1 MNSATEGYKIL
12 TCPHCKTEQ
21 RVHLRVVPD
30 KPKLLIPSQTVRCV
44 QCERDFYLLHDAKIV
59 DGPFVV

>member
-1 MNSATEGYKIL
+1 MNAARVRRKQT

-21 RVHLRVVPD
+21 RVHLLAVPD
-30 KPKLLIPSQTVRCV
+30 KPAVLVRKQTVRCV
-44 QCERDFYLLHDAKIV
+44 QCNRDFYLLSEAKIV

>member
-1 MNSATEGYKIL
+1 MNSAMEERKLLI
-12 TCPHCKTEQ
+12 CPHCKTEQ

-44 QCERDFYLLHDAKIV
+44 QCERDFYLFHDARIV